1 MKLTV
6 KCSLAGESG
15 GTKELVIHNPKAT
28 LSNLRAAIAINFR
41 LPVHSFRMIHSSVDF
56 SSEQILLR
64 DSGIQ
69 DGDLITV
76 AAKRDREEEESEGQQ
91 QQQQQEGEKGEA
103 SGKHTAVEITK
114 TSTTN
119 DSSLSV
125 VPASSGEVVREAEGS
140 GVGQM
145 MINNNDSDEEM
156 EEEDEEDMME
166 DGAREML
173 SHLLATVPNLLEMR
187 QQFLANPAEIMQ
199 QIREQDPRL
208 FELITANHQEFLDL
222 VNNEALVETLQREQ
236 EEEQNGLLDEE
247 EGDFEYEDEAED
259 LINSLMAEYMGSVAA
274 AALAD
279 GDDENEPNEAT
290 DVAITETQRYLDR
303 IPTEE
308 EEAKI
313 EQLMQLGFTKDQCKV
328 AFFKAKRSL
337 ERAANLL
344 FEDPP
349 QL

>member
-6 KCSLAGESG
+6 KCSLGGESG
-15 GTKELVIHNPKAT
+15 GTKELVIHNPTAT
-28 LSNLRAAIAINFR
+28 LSNVRAAIAINFR
-41 LPVHSFRMIHSSVDF
+41 LPVYGFRMVHSSIDL
-56 SSEQILLR
+56 SCEKTLLR

-76 AAKRDREEEESEGQQ
+76 AAKRDREEEAAESEGQQ
-91 QQQQQEGEKGEA
+91 REGEE
-103 SGKHTAVEITK
+103 SGMKETAEVAK

-119 DSSLSV
+119 DAPVSA
-125 VPASSGEVVREAEGS
+125 VPTSSGEAVRGEGE
-140 GVGQM
+140 GQS
-145 MINNNDSDEEM
+145 IINDNNHNNNSDEET

-166 DGAREML
+166 DGAAEML

-208 FELITANHQEFLDL
+208 FELITSNHQQFLDL

-236 EEEQNGLLDEE
+236 EEAENGLLDEEDE
-247 EGDFEYEDEAED
+247 EGDFEYEGEAED
-259 LINSLMAEYMGSVAA
+259 FINALMAEYMGSEAA
-274 AALAD
+274 AALTD
-279 GDDENEPNEAT
+279 GGRGGDANENMMMEVGA
-290 DVAITETQRYLDR
+290 TETQRYLDR
-303 IPTEE
+303 VPTEE

-313 EQLMQLGFTKDQCKV
+313 EQLMQLGFTRDQCKV